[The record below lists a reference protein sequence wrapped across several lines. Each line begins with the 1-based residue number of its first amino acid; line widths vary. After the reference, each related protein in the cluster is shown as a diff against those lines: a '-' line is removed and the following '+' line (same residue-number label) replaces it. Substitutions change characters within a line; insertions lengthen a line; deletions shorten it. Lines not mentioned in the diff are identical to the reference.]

1 MSYYN
6 NGSANNGSYSDPY
19 AQNYM
24 YPNQAYQQY
33 MDDYQEEGQEFDKT
47 EEEIDEEMQ
56 RELAEDAP
64 WKKIQQNTFTRWANE
79 HLKLVNKRID
89 DLQWDMGDGL
99 NLISLIEVLSHKKLP
114 RHNRKPMFRSQKLE
128 NISVALDFLE
138 NVEHI
143 KLVNIDSTHL
153 VDGKLKLILGL
164 IWTLILHYSIT
175 MPMWEGESTDPNKR
189 GKYATPKQKL
199 LDWINS
205 RMPPDLPISNFTT
218 DWNDGR
224 AIGALVDS
232 CAPGLYPD
240 WQNNDPNNKLN
251 NAKEAMDLAEK
262 WLGIPQ
268 LIRPEEMVDPKVDE
282 QSMMTYLSQYPNAK
296 IKQDTPLKPKT
307 DPNRVRCYGKGIE
320 PTGNLVDAPTK
331 FFVETFNAG
340 NGDVEV
346 IILNPKGQKEPSHI
360 EFNNDKNQTYTVN
373 YTPTME
379 GNYKV
384 IVKFA
389 GQEVAKSPL

>member
-143 KLVNIDSTHL
+143 KLVNI
-153 VDGKLKLILGL
+153 
-164 IWTLILHYSIT
+164 
-175 MPMWEGESTDPNKR
+175 
-189 GKYATPKQKL
+189 
-199 LDWINS
+199 
-205 RMPPDLPISNFTT
+205 
-218 DWNDGR
+218 
-224 AIGALVDS
+224 
-232 CAPGLYPD
+232 
-240 WQNNDPNNKLN
+240 
-251 NAKEAMDLAEK
+251 
-262 WLGIPQ
+262 
-268 LIRPEEMVDPKVDE
+268 
-282 QSMMTYLSQYPNAK
+282 
-296 IKQDTPLKPKT
+296 
-307 DPNRVRCYGKGIE
+307 
-320 PTGNLVDAPTK
+320 GNC
-331 FFVETFNAG
+331 
-340 NGDVEV
+340 
-346 IILNPKGQKEPSHI
+346 PS
-360 EFNNDKNQTYTVN
+360 Y
-373 YTPTME
+373 
-379 GNYKV
+379 
-384 IVKFA
+384 
-389 GQEVAKSPL
+389 